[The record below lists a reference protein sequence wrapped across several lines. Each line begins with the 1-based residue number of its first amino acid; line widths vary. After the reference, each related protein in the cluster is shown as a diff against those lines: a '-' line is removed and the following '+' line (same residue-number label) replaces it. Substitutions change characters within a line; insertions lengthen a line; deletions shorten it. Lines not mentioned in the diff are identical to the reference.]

1 MDKLISAEIPPKS
14 DPVLLSVVKKQ
25 MVHSHTEA
33 CKEGSKCKKKFPK
46 AFTPFTIM
54 NSDGYPS
61 YKRRSP
67 EEGGNTFEVQR
78 GGEIIQIDNSWIVPY
93 CPFLSRAFQCH
104 INVEYCS
111 SIKSIKYVCKY
122 VLKVRSFELTYAIFL
137 CDLEFLQNVSQ
148 TSGSVISTTF
158 SPPDATVNLLLLISF
173 TLLEVNASAT
183 SFCRLYCWE
192 PFGVQK
198 AY

>member
-1 MDKLISAEIPPKS
+1 MDKLISAEIPPRS

-33 CKEGSKCKKKFPK
+33 CKDGSKCKKKFPK

-67 EEGGNTFEVQR
+67 QNGGNTFEVKR
-78 GGEIIQIDNSWIVPY
+78 GEEIITIDNSWIVPY

-122 VLKVRSFELTYAIFL
+122 VLKVRIFVYICSL
-137 CDLEFLQNVSQ
+137 RNGH
-148 TSGSVISTTF
+148 GSRYGCQKVGV
-158 SPPDATVNLLLLISF
+158 TVRRSDENK
-173 TLLEVNASAT
+173 
-183 SFCRLYCWE
+183 
-192 PFGVQK
+192 QK
-198 AY
+198 NQE

>member
-61 YKRRSP
+61 SREEVPRMVDTLLRSREERRS
-67 EEGGNTFEVQR
+67 
-78 GGEIIQIDNSWIVPY
+78 
-93 CPFLSRAFQCH
+93 SRLTTPGLCH
-104 INVEYCS
+104 TA
-111 SIKSIKYVCKY
+111 
-122 VLKVRSFELTYAIFL
+122 RSCLGHF
-137 CDLEFLQNVSQ
+137 N
-148 TSGSVISTTF
+148 
-158 SPPDATVNLLLLISF
+158 
-173 TLLEVNASAT
+173 AT
-183 SFCRLYCWE
+183 SMLNTAA
-192 PFGVQK
+192 PSSPSNMS
-198 AY
+198 ANMS

>member
-1 MDKLISAEIPPKS
+1 MLWLKTKIHLADMDKLISAEIPPKS
-14 DPVLLSVVKKQ
+14 DPILLSIVKKQ

-33 CKEGSKCKKKFPK
+33 CKDGSKCKKKFPK

-67 EEGGNTFEVQR
+67 QNGGNTFEVKR
-78 GGEIIQIDNSWIVPY
+78 GEEIITIDNSWIVPY

-122 VLKVRSFELTYAIFL
+122 VLKVSTFVYICF
-137 CDLEFLQNVSQ
+137 VSKKIHYN
-148 TSGSVISTTF
+148 GRG
-158 SPPDATVNLLLLISF
+158 A
-173 TLLEVNASAT
+173 
-183 SFCRLYCWE
+183 
-192 PFGVQK
+192 
-198 AY
+198 